1 MNLQVNTKE
10 NYSTQDL
17 LVVAFIFV
25 ACIAVY
31 FLGWWPPLLAVLLAC
46 LIIYSVFSD
55 PLGSVSK
62 LWVNLAPS
70 GDPVGNACRTMSR
83 VFSRAFGSPCK
94 SSGKGGAHAN
104 DMNSGNPVV
113 SNDLLACVHPQ
124 AKPSGNKAI
133 PADYTSGSQFDKE
146 RFDQDGAQAQS
157 HPAQPQATLVAP
169 SQSSAFTGTAAAHR
183 ALNAES
189 AQQLN

>member
-46 LIIYSVFSD
+46 LIVYSVFSD

-104 DMNSGNPVV
+104 DMGSGNPVD
-113 SNDLLACVHPQ
+113 STDLSAYVQPQ
-124 AKPSGNKAI
+124 AKSSGYKVI
-133 PADYTSGSQFDKE
+133 PADCTPGSFFGKGGP
-146 RFDQDGAQAQS
+146 DQDGAQAQS
-157 HPAQPQATLVAP
+157 HHDQPQATLVAP
-169 SQSSAFTGTAAAHR
+169 SQSSAFTGTAAVSR
-183 ALNAES
+183 ASKTELPSN
-189 AQQLN
+189 

>member
-1 MNLQVNTKE
+1 MKDQVNTKE

-46 LIIYSVFSD
+46 LIIYSVFRD

-94 SSGKGGAHAN
+94 SSGKGCADAN
-104 DMNSGNPVV
+104 DMVSGNPVV
-113 SNDLLACVHPQ
+113 SSDLTAYVHPQ
-124 AKPSGNKAI
+124 AKPSGNRAI
-133 PADYTSGSQFDKE
+133 PNGYTN
-146 RFDQDGAQAQS
+146 DQDGAQAQS

-169 SQSSAFTGTAAAHR
+169 SQSSAFTGTAAVSR
-183 ALNAES
+183 ASKTELPSN
-189 AQQLN
+189 

>member
-1 MNLQVNTKE
+1 MELQVNTKE

-31 FLGWWPPLLAVLLAC
+31 FLGWWPPLFAVLLAC
-46 LIIYSVFSD
+46 LIIYSVFRD

-62 LWVNLAPS
+62 LWVNLAPG
-70 GDPVGNACRTMSR
+70 GDPMGSALRTMSR

-113 SNDLLACVHPQ
+113 SSDLTAYVHPQ
-124 AKPSGNKAI
+124 AKSSGYKVI
-133 PADYTSGSQFDKE
+133 PNGYTNGSFFDKE
-146 RFDQDGAQAQS
+146 GPDQDGAQAQS
-157 HPAQPQATLVAP
+157 LHDQPQATLVAP
-169 SQSSAFTGTAAAHR
+169 SQSSAFTGTAAVSR
-183 ALNAES
+183 ASKTELPSN
-189 AQQLN
+189 

>member
-1 MNLQVNTKE
+1 MKDQVNTKE

-17 LVVAFIFV
+17 LVVGFIFF
-25 ACIAVY
+25 ACVAVY

-46 LIIYSVFSD
+46 LIVYSVFSD

-94 SSGKGGAHAN
+94 PSGKGGADAYVEILI
-104 DMNSGNPVV
+104 G
-113 SNDLLACVHPQ
+113 
-124 AKPSGNKAI
+124 G
-133 PADYTSGSQFDKE
+133 GSYKF
-146 RFDQDGAQAQS
+146 RM
-157 HPAQPQATLVAP
+157 
-169 SQSSAFTGTAAAHR
+169 SS
-183 ALNAES
+183 
-189 AQQLN
+189 

>member
-46 LIIYSVFSD
+46 LIVYSVFSD

-62 LWVNLAPS
+62 LWVSLAPS

-104 DMNSGNPVV
+104 DMGSGNPVD
-113 SNDLLACVHPQ
+113 STDLSAYVQPQ
-124 AKPSGNKAI
+124 AKPSGYKVV
-133 PADYTSGSQFDKE
+133 PADCTPGSLFDNE
-146 RFDQDGAQAQS
+146 GFDQDSAQAQS
-157 HPAQPQATLVAP
+157 HHAQPQATLVAP

-189 AQQLN
+189 AQQLS